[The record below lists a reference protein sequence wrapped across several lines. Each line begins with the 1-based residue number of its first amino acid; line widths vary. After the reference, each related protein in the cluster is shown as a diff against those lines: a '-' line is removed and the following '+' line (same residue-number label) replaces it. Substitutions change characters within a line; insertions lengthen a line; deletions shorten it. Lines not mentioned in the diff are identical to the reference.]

1 MDIIMRCK
9 SIKWLLNANRDT
21 SRYYALNFILYE
33 INSTFNTIVLFYDYK
48 YHLEQILYDA
58 IPDMDCVKL
67 IIQHGGLLS
76 PFYDVFCV
84 YL

>member
-9 SIKWLLNANRDT
+9 SIEWLLNANRDT
-21 SRYYALNFILYE
+21 SRRYALNFILNE
-33 INSTFNTIVLFYDYK
+33 TNLTFNTIVLFYDYQ
-48 YHLEQILYDA
+48 YHLEQLLYCV
-58 IPDMDCVKL
+58 IPDIDCIKL

-76 PFYDVFCV
+76 PFHDVFYV